1 MPISKEELVNHLETF
16 EKLAF
21 VIVFVNIFRIKDAMF
36 WHNERDN
43 CMRGQTY
50 AT

>member
-1 MPISKEELVNHLETF
+1 MPINKEELVNHLETF

-36 WHNERDN
+36 WHNERIIV
-43 CMRGQTY
+43 
-50 AT
+50 